1 MVITIVQIIGKSHN
15 TINSKDI
22 MIIEILNTSNSIYHL
37 IRVGDTRIEISKGHL
52 TRETIRIKV
61 IMGGT
66 PIIMG
71 SIMFNMIIFKILMLK
86 MILQMMDIRG
96 MTLITVMVCIR
107 VILREITIEGIIGMI
122 IDGIIIEGKIENLI
136 EEAIEGIV
144 EEIIEEE
151 TIEGIVEEII
161 EGIIEEEITEEI
173 IEGIIEEE
181 ITEEI
186 IEGIIEEEVTE
197 EIIEE
202 IIEEEIEEITEII
215 GEIKEETMIGTTVK
229 TNNMITEE
237 INKEAIIIKIMAINR
252 KDQIESQNQEQN
264 PHFESFKS

>member
-181 ITEEI
+181 
-186 IEGIIEEEVTE
+186 VTE